1 MFLSK
6 QTKGGIVYLYL
17 IESSYDRETHTRRK
31 KIVKSFGQYEVFAK
45 EHPDELKTLE
55 EEYGDQKKKAQQ
67 VREKSIT
74 DFFHKGEQG
83 TNIAAEIN
91 CLFPQKT
98 AHLLLHKIWDDELLM
113 SRHLSYLKSLD
124 SNPVKFNVSNL
135 ALYFSTLK
143 IVNPCSY
150 FKGLELSPRFL
161 GDPMSEVS
169 SDDVYRCLGYLS
181 AHKEQLFKHINTRLD
196 TLTDRKHSLIF
207 YDCTN
212 CYFESPYNDS
222 YWYRKKALR
231 LIRKQLRD
239 LNAGYAALSDRE
251 LNQVIENTPDYS
263 VQVDELLEAMGE
275 PFRMHGVSKEKRT
288 DLPLVSIALIIDE
301 NAIPIDF
308 EVYAGN
314 KSEKK
319 TMVKSI
325 RALKEKYQVN
335 NAMVVA
341 DSGLNSATNLLM
353 LNDENLGFSV
363 AKSALSFEKKIREKE
378 LDLSTFKN
386 MVTDEGE
393 VTPYRYKIIDFK
405 TRKAEFT
412 DSKNLVQKKSLDCKL
427 LITFSEKRK
436 ERDIANLE
444 AMLVQAQ
451 DAVQQNKEITHKFSG
466 WKQFVETN
474 TVEAEEAN
482 TSENDDGKGNKS
494 KRTKKLIAVKL
505 NEKLIEK
512 RRKCAGFAG
521 VLFKEAPTEKTEYQ
535 PSFISSMYHKLVKIE
550 ECFRIMKKDFEI
562 RPMYLREQNHIK
574 GHVFLC
580 ITALIMLRLLQR
592 KFAENNLPLSV
603 EKIKDLLQNEHL
615 TMAYRGE
622 LEPLLFKSQE
632 LPINNCLRVKDEE
645 TEKRMHDFLSGNKL
659 LYVLGLPRIKN
670 VTTMD
675 ELRKVFKIKTLE
687 LSDFQKEY
695 MKKLRAE

>member
-6 QTKGGIVYLYL
+6 QKKGGIVYLYL

-45 EHPDELKTLE
+45 EHPDELKQLE
-55 EEYGDQKKKAQQ
+55 EEYGSQNKKAQQ
-67 VREKSIT
+67 VREKSIS
-74 DFFHKGEQG
+74 DFFHTGEQG
-83 TNIAAEIN
+83 ASLAADIK
-91 CLFPQKT
+91 CLVPQKI
-98 AHLLLHKIWDDELLM
+98 AHLLLRKIWDDELLM
-113 SRHLSYLKSLD
+113 SRHLRYLKTKD
-124 SNPVKFNVSNL
+124 SNPVEFNVSNL
-135 ALYFSTLK
+135 ALYFSMLK
-143 IVNPCSY
+143 LVNPCSY
-150 FKGLELSPRFL
+150 LRGLELSPRFL
-161 GDPMSEVS
+161 GDPMSDVS
-169 SDDVYRCLGYLS
+169 SDDAYRCLSYLS
-181 AHKEQLFKHINTRLD
+181 SHKEQLLKHINTRLD
-196 TLTDRKHSLIF
+196 ALTKRKHSLIF

-212 CYFESPYNDS
+212 CYFETPYNDS

-231 LIRKQLRD
+231 IIRRQLRK
-239 LNAGYAALSDRE
+239 LEKRYVAMSDRE

-263 VQVDELLEAMGE
+263 MQVDELLEAMGE

-288 DLPLVSIALIIDE
+288 DLPLVSIALVIDE

-314 KSEKK
+314 KSEKN
-319 TMVKSI
+319 TMVASI
-325 RALKEKYQVN
+325 KALKEKYQID
-335 NAMVVA
+335 NAVVVA
-341 DSGLNSATNLLM
+341 DNGLNSAANLLM

-363 AKSALSFEKKIREKE
+363 AKSALSFEKKIREQE

-393 VTPYRYKIIDFK
+393 VTSYRYKIIDFK

-412 DSKNLVQKKSLDCKL
+412 DRNNQVQKKSLDCRL

-436 ERDIANLE
+436 ERDLTNLE

-451 DAVQQNKEITHKFSG
+451 DAVMQNKEITHKFSG

-474 TVEAEEAN
+474 TVEAEE
-482 TSENDDGKGNKS
+482 ENSAKDEDGKNNS
-494 KRTKKLIAVKL
+494 PKKKKKMIAVKL

-521 VLFKEAPTEKTEYQ
+521 VLFKEPPTEKTEYQ
-535 PSFISSMYHKLVKIE
+535 PAFISSMYHKMVKIE

-562 RPMYLREQNHIK
+562 RPMYLREENSIK

-580 ITALIMLRLLQR
+580 VTALIMLRLLQR
-592 KFAENNLPLSV
+592 KFSENNIPLSV
-603 EKIKDLLQNEHL
+603 EKIKDLLRNEQL
-615 TMAYRGE
+615 IMASRGE
-622 LEPLLFKSQE
+622 LAPLLFKSRE
-632 LPINNCLRVKDEE
+632 LPMNNYLKVKDEDE
-645 TEKRMHDFLSGNKL
+645 DKRVNKFLFGNKL
-659 LYVLGLPRIKN
+659 MDVLGVPEIKE

-675 ELRKVFKIKTLE
+675 ELRTVFKIKTLE
-687 LSDFQKEY
+687 VSAFQKEY
-695 MKKLRAE
+695 MENLSTE

>member
-6 QTKGGIVYLYL
+6 QKKGGIVYLYL
-17 IESSYDRETHTRRK
+17 IESSYDRETHSRRK
-31 KIVKSFGQYEVFAK
+31 KIVKSFGQYEAFAK
-45 EHPDELKTLE
+45 EHPDELRKLE
-55 EEYGDQKKKAQQ
+55 DEYGDQKKKAQQ

-74 DFFHKGEQG
+74 DFFHTGEQG
-83 TNIAAEIN
+83 TNLAADIN
-91 CLFPQKT
+91 SLFPQKI
-98 AHLLLHKIWDDELLM
+98 AHLLLRKIWDDELLM
-113 SRHLSYLKSLD
+113 SRHLSYLKSRD
-124 SNPVKFNVSNL
+124 SNPVEFNVSNL

-150 FKGLELSPRFL
+150 FMGLELSPRFL

-169 SDDVYRCLGYLS
+169 SDDVYRCLSYLS
-181 AHKEQLFKHINTRLD
+181 SHKEQLFKHINTRLD
-196 TLTDRKHSLIF
+196 ALTDRKHSLIF

-212 CYFESPYNDS
+212 CYFETPYNDS

-231 LIRKQLRD
+231 IIRKQLRKLD
-239 LNAGYAALSDRE
+239 GRYSAMSDRE

-319 TMVKSI
+319 TMVNSI

-341 DSGLNSATNLLM
+341 DSGLNSAPNLLM
-353 LNDENLGFSV
+353 LNDEKLGFSV
-363 AKSALSFEKKIREKE
+363 AKSALSFEKRIREQE
-378 LDLSTFKN
+378 LELSTFKN

-412 DSKNLVQKKSLDCKL
+412 DSKNQVQKKSLDCKL

-436 ERDIANLE
+436 ERDLANLE

-451 DAVQQNKEITHKFSG
+451 DAVIQNKEITHKFSG

-474 TVEAEEAN
+474 TVETEEEN
-482 TSENDDGKGNKS
+482 NSES
-494 KRTKKLIAVKL
+494 KDSKPKRKKKLIAVKL
-505 NEKLIEK
+505 NTKLIEK

-521 VLFKEAPTEKTEYQ
+521 VLFKEPPTEKTEYQ
-535 PSFISSMYHKLVKIE
+535 PAFISSMYHKLVKIE

-562 RPMYLREQNHIK
+562 RPMYLRDQNHIK

-603 EKIKDLLQNEHL
+603 EKIKDLLQNEQL
-615 TMAYRGE
+615 TMAYRGD
-622 LEPLLFKSQE
+622 LDPLLFKSQE
-632 LPINNCLRVKDEE
+632 LPMNNCLRVKDEE
-645 TEKRMHDFLSGNKL
+645 AEKRMHDFLSGNKL
-659 LYVLGLPRIKN
+659 LDVLGLPRIKK

-675 ELRKVFKIKTLE
+675 ELRKIFKIKTLE
-687 LSDFQKEY
+687 VSDFQKKY
-695 MKKLRAE
+695 MEKLRAE